1 MLMNTDS
8 SETKI
13 LALIP
18 AFNESGKIA
27 SVVAGASHYLPVL
40 VVDDGS
46 SDATADCARRAGAKV
61 LLQQPNQG
69 KGAALRAGFRYALDC
84 GYQAVISLD
93 ADGQHDPL
101 EIPSFLEAARARPAG
116 LIIGARDFSRMPLVR
131 RLANSL
137 GRACLSLA
145 LGQPVRDNQSGYRL
159 ITRPIMQAMLSSQ
172 EQGFE
177 FEVEMVALCLRMGL
191 QLDWVPIRTIYQG
204 EKSHIRPGQHVW
216 NFLRVAWKVGQERN
230 RPYTLAAPTEM
241 IKATDKEGCS
251 Q

>member
-1 MLMNTDS
+1 MNTDP

-18 AFNESGKIA
+18 AFNESGRIA
-27 SVVAGASHYLPVL
+27 SVVAEASLYLPVL

-46 SDATADCARRAGAKV
+46 SDATAECARQAGARV

-84 GYQAVISLD
+84 GYQAVITLD

-101 EIPSFLEAARARPAG
+101 EIPAFLEAAMARPAG
-116 LIIGARDFSRMPLVR
+116 LIIGAREFSRMPFVR

-145 LGQPVRDNQSGYRL
+145 LGQQVHDNQSGYRL
-159 ITRPIMQAMLSSQ
+159 ITRPVMQAMLSSV

-177 FEVEMVALCLRMGL
+177 FEVEMVAVCLRMGL
-191 QLDWVPIRTIYQG
+191 QLGWVPIRTIYQG
-204 EKSHIRPGQHVW
+204 EISHIRPGQHVW

-230 RPYTLAAPTEM
+230 RPYTLVPPTEM
-241 IKATDKEGCS
+241 EKAIGEEGCS
-251 Q
+251 K